1 MKIYNSLTKR
11 VDKIEPYNP
20 GIIGMYTCGPTVY
33 DYVSIG
39 NWRTYVLS
47 DWIVRALKAEGLK
60 VDYVMNITDVGHLT
74 GDNLGDAD
82 QGEDRLE
89 KAAVRESKSAWE
101 ISKFYTENFLA
112 GYKRMNL
119 TQPKVFSV
127 ATEHI
132 QEQIEMV
139 REIEEAGF
147 TYQIDDGV
155 YFDTKAYEEAGNEYG
170 ELSNIDQVKVGA
182 RVEPNLQKRDPRDFA
197 LWKLS
202 PEDEKRQMEWES
214 PWGKGFPGWHI
225 ECSAMSRKY
234 LGEQFEVH
242 AGGEDLKSTHHPNEI
257 AQAEASSGKKP
268 FVKYWVHG
276 AFLQV
281 DGGRMGKSLGNAYR
295 LEDIE
300 EKGFGPM
307 DLKYFY
313 LTGHW
318 RKPLNFTWEALT
330 DAKEAREKLA
340 RRYLS
345 WDDDLSGEQGD
356 EYKQAFWE
364 VIGDDLNLPQAL
376 AQVWRMVRDE
386 NLAGGVKRKLL
397 EEFNQVLGLRLSGD
411 RMTLVIEVRN
421 GIEVVE
427 EKGEWMEADKRQIS
441 EWIEKREEYR
451 LKGDYQRADE
461 IREQMEESGLKV
473 EDRLGQINVTK
484 RQ

>member
-1 MKIYNSLTKR
+1 MKIYNSLTKQ
-11 VDKIEPYNP
+11 VDKIEPYIS
-20 GIIGMYTCGPTVY
+20 GKIGMYTCGPTVY

-60 VDYVMNITDVGHLT
+60 VNYVMNITDVGHLT

-101 ISKFYTENFLA
+101 ISKFYTQNFLA
-112 GYKRMNL
+112 GYERMNL

-132 QEQIEMV
+132 QEQIVMV
-139 REIEEAGF
+139 GEIEKAGF

-155 YFDTKAYEEAGNEYG
+155 YFDTKAYEEAGNKYG
-170 ELSNIDQVKVGA
+170 ELSNIDQVKAGA
-182 RVEPNLQKRDPRDFA
+182 RVEPNVKKKDPRDFA
-197 LWKLS
+197 LWKFS
-202 PEDEKRQMEWES
+202 PKDKKRQMEWES

-242 AGGEDLKSTHHPNEI
+242 AGGEDLRSTHHPNEI
-257 AQAEASSGKKP
+257 AQAEAASGKKP
-268 FVKYWVHG
+268 FVKYWIHG

-307 DLKYFY
+307 DLKYFF

-318 RKPLNFTWEALT
+318 RKPLNFTWEALA
-330 DAKEAREKLA
+330 DANEAREKLV
-340 RRYLS
+340 RKYLS
-345 WDDDLSGEQGD
+345 WDEDLEGEQG
-356 EYKQAFWE
+356 EIYQQAYWE
-364 VIGDDLNLPQAL
+364 AIGNDLNMPQAL
-376 AQVWRMVRDE
+376 AQVWKMAGDE

-397 EEFNQVLGLRLSGD
+397 VEFNQVLGLRLSGE
-411 RMTLVIEVRN
+411 RKALVIEVKE
-421 GIEVVE
+421 GLEVVVE
-427 EKGEWMEADKRQIS
+427 EGEWRELERNKVCR
-441 EWIEKREEYR
+441 WVEKREEYR
-451 LKGDYQRADE
+451 QIGDYQQADE
-461 IREQMEESGLKV
+461 IRKQMEEAGLRI
-473 EDRLGQINVTK
+473 EDERGQIKVTK
-484 RQ
+484 R

>member
-1 MKIYNSLTKR
+1 MKIYNSLTKQ
-11 VDKIEPYNP
+11 VDKIEPYYP
-20 GIIGMYTCGPTVY
+20 GRIGMYTCGPTVY

-47 DWIVRALKAEGLK
+47 DWIVRALKAEDMK
-60 VDYVMNITDVGHLT
+60 VTYVMNITDVGHLT

-89 KAAVRESKSAWE
+89 KAAIRESKSAWE
-101 ISKFYTENFLA
+101 ISKFYTENFLE

-119 TQPKVFSV
+119 MQPKVFSV

-147 TYQIDDGV
+147 TYKIDDGV
-155 YFDTKAYEEAGNEYG
+155 YFDTKAYEVAGNKYG
-170 ELSNIDQVKVGA
+170 ELSNIDQVKAGA
-182 RVEPNLQKRDPRDFA
+182 RVEPNVQKKDPRDFA
-197 LWKLS
+197 LWKFS
-202 PEDEKRQMEWES
+202 PQEVNRQMEWES

-257 AQAEASSGKKP
+257 AQAEAASGKKP
-268 FVKYWVHG
+268 FVKYWIHG

-295 LEDIE
+295 LEDIKD
-300 EKGFGPM
+300 KGFEPM

-318 RKPLNFTWEALT
+318 RKPLNFTWEALA
-330 DAKEAREKLA
+330 DAKEAREKLV
-340 RRYLS
+340 RKYFS
-345 WDDDLSGEQGD
+345 WNEELGGEQGEIYKQAYWEAIDDDL
-356 EYKQAFWE
+356 
-364 VIGDDLNLPQAL
+364 NMPQAL
-376 AQVWRMVRDE
+376 AQVWKMARDE

-397 EEFNQVLGLRLSGD
+397 EEFNQVLGLRLSED
-411 RMTLVIEVRN
+411 WKALVIEVKD
-421 GIEVVE
+421 GIEVVAE
-427 EKGEWMEADKRQIS
+427 EGEWMEMERSKVCQ
-441 EWIEKREEYR
+441 WIEKREEYR
-451 LKGDYQRADE
+451 QTGDFQKADE
-461 IREQMEESGLKV
+461 IRKQMEEEGLKI
-473 EDRLGQINVTK
+473 EDERGQIKVTK